1 VDDAKRNQASF
12 KDLLEPSILKP
23 VCISLAFMLFQQ
35 LSGINAV
42 LFFLNNIFEDSG
54 SDMNPKLQSII
65 VGIVQVV
72 ATLGCSALIDRAGRK
87 ILLILSGGFMC
98 ISLVMMGVFFYLKDD
113 VDDFDYK
120 SIGWLPLVSMILFIT
135 AFSVGYGP

>member
-1 VDDAKRNQASF
+1 MDDAKRNQASF

-23 VCISLAFMLFQQ
+23 VSISLAFMLFQQ

-42 LFFLNNIFEDSG
+42 LFFLNNIFADSG
-54 SDMNPKLQSII
+54 SEMNPNLQSII

-72 ATLGCSALIDRAGRK
+72 ATLGCSFLVDRAGRK
-87 ILLILSGGFMC
+87 ILLLSSGSLMC
-98 ISLVMMGVFFYLKDD
+98 ISLVMLGVFFYLKEDAKD
-113 VDDFDYK
+113 PVWED
-120 SIGWLPLVSMILFIT
+120 IGWLPLISMILFIT